1 MSFLERYPEATLQD
15 IYKGSFQDYFGPAHA
30 LSNRESVRRYILSE
44 MEQVASEAEPTLE
57 PCGWRTNYYRV
68 DLAWVKSGAIDIDT
82 LVDAFMASA
91 KNIDVMLLESWQR
104 EWNVI
109 EAVVRSVAPTLP
121 NLDNDSAAIAEMLD
135 RGEYVVHHS
144 DRFNAAYHPHYR
156 IISQDFATKIF
167 NEELALSYF

>member
-30 LSNRESVRRYILSE
+30 LSNRESVERYILSE
-44 MEQVASEAEPTLE
+44 MEQVSSDAEPILE
-57 PCGWRTNYYRV
+57 PCGWRANYYRI
-68 DLAWVKSGAIDIDT
+68 DLAWIKSGAIDIDT

-91 KNIDVMLLESWQR
+91 KDIDASLLESWQR
-104 EWNVI
+104 EWSII
-109 EAVVRSVAPTLP
+109 ETVVKSIAPSLP
-121 NLDNDSAAIAEMLD
+121 NIDEDSAAIAAMLE

-156 IISQDFATKIF
+156 IICQDYATKIF
-167 NEELALSYF
+167 NEELALSDF

>member
-30 LSNRESVRRYILSE
+30 LADRESVKRYIISE
-44 MEQVASEAEPTLE
+44 MGQVASEAEPTLE
-57 PCGWRTNYYRV
+57 PCGWRGNYYRV
-68 DLAWVKSGAIDIDT
+68 DLAWVKSGTIDIDT

-91 KNIDVMLLESWQR
+91 KDIDVTLLENWQR
-104 EWNVI
+104 EWSII
-109 EAVVRSVAPTLP
+109 EAVVRNIAPTLL
-121 NLDNDSAAIAEMLD
+121 NIDKDSTAIAEMLD

-156 IISQDFATKIF
+156 IISQDYASKIF
-167 NEELALSYF
+167 NEELALSDF